1 MLSGVLQIGPP
12 VRHSTMHFGRDQQF
26 SFLNPFPLG
35 RLFVWAGLGIEGYE
49 MFAGKRVGVGP
60 NSIKTVIGSI
70 M

>member
-1 MLSGVLQIGPP
+1 
-12 VRHSTMHFGRDQQF
+12 MHFGRDQQF
-26 SFLNPFPLG
+26 SYLNPFPLG

-70 M
+70 L